1 MIGGTDGPARMVTLS
16 GGPLA
21 TRVRKPMRSLGVAA
35 SGLAAQLARL
45 EAIALNIANAETTQG
60 PDGAP
65 YRRKVVQ
72 FQEVGFQPLLIGSVN
87 AFEEDVIGGVR
98 VAGVAE
104 DLSEGVLVYAPGHPH
119 ANQDGYVLMPNV
131 NLTEEMVDMMEAR
144 RLFEANASVFQAIK
158 SMLRRATQL

>member
-1 MIGGTDGPARMVTLS
+1 MIGGTDGPAKMVTLG

-21 TRVRKPMRSLGVAA
+21 TRVRRPMRALGVAA

-45 EAIALNIANAETTQG
+45 EVIALNIANAETTRG

-65 YRRKVVQ
+65 YHRKVVQ
-72 FQEVGFQPLLIGSVN
+72 FQEVGFQPLLMGSVN

-98 VAGVAE
+98 VVGVSE
-104 DLSEGVLVYAPGHPH
+104 DLSEGALVYDPGHPD
-119 ANQDGYVLMPNV
+119 ADEAGYVRMPNV
-131 NLTEEMVDMMEAR
+131 NITDEMVDMMDAR

-158 SMLRRATQL
+158 SMMRRAAQL

>member
-1 MIGGTDGPARMVTLS
+1 MVRIGDGSLVT
-16 GGPLA
+16 PF
-21 TRVRKPMRSLGVAA
+21 RRRPMGSLGVAA

-45 EAIALNIANAETTQG
+45 HVIALNIANAETTRG

-65 YRRKVVQ
+65 YRRKVVE
-72 FQEVGFQPLLIGSVN
+72 FQEIGFQPLLMGSVN

-104 DLSEGVLVYAPGHPH
+104 DFSEGALVYDPGHPH
-119 ANQDGYVLMPNV
+119 ANEDGYVRMPNV
-131 NLTEEMVDMMEAR
+131 NITEEMVDMMDAR

-158 SMLRRATQL
+158 SMMHRAAQL